1 MQFVL
6 YAMLVMIAASIA
18 TELVL
23 PKALKDRLGTAICW
37 GMMAIT
43 MAFLGLSTAGLLY
56 ATFAL
61 YIRPHLGT

>member
-6 YAMLVMIAASIA
+6 LAMLAMIAASIA
-18 TELVL
+18 FEMVL
-23 PKALKDRLGTAICW
+23 PQAVKDRLGSAICW

-43 MAFLGLSTAGLLY
+43 MTFLGLSTLGLLY
-56 ATFAL
+56 ATFAI

>member
-6 YAMLVMIAASIA
+6 VAMLIMIAGSIA
-18 TELVL
+18 LEALL
-23 PKALKDRLGTAICW
+23 PRPLKDRLGTAICW

-43 MAFLGLSTAGLLY
+43 MTFLGISTAGLVY

-61 YIRPHLGT
+61 FIRPRLGS